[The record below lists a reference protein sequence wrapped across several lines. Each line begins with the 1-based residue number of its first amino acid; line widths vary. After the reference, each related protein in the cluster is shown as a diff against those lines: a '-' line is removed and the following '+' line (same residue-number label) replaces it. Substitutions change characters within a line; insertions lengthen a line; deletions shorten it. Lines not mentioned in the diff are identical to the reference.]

1 MTEKTKVF
9 DESGQLSSTPFT
21 GEDVL
26 RSGIEL
32 KRPAASKATSM
43 KADFSTTFTNLLK
56 AGGGALQSLD
66 SGDIVADER
75 SPRRHSAESAREKAR
90 AELADLDSTPF
101 DGPQAL
107 WTHSVDAVKK
117 GWDDMLAGKF
127 L

>member
-1 MTEKTKVF
+1 MKHKVF
-9 DESGQLSSTPFT
+9 SCRRLSKVFT

-56 AGGGALQSLD
+56 AGGDALQSLD

-75 SPRRHSAESAREKAR
+75 SARRHSAETARKLAR

>member
-26 RSGIEL
+26 RSGVEL

-43 KADFSTTFTNLLK
+43 NADFSTTFTNLLK
-56 AGGGALQSLD
+56 AGGGALRALN
-66 SGDIVADER
+66 SGDIVADDSSSR
-75 SPRRHSAESAREKAR
+75 GRSAEITREAR
-90 AELADLDSTPF
+90 AELADLDATPF

-117 GWDDMLAGKF
+117 GWASW
-127 L
+127 

>member
-1 MTEKTKVF
+1 MKVF
-9 DESGQLSSTPFT
+9 DEAGKLSSTSFT
-21 GEDVL
+21 GEDLL

-75 SPRRHSAESAREKAR
+75 SAHRHSAETARELAR
-90 AELADLDSTPF
+90 AELADLDATPF

-117 GWDDMLAGKF
+117 GWDDMLAGRF

>member
-1 MTEKTKVF
+1 MKVF
-9 DESGQLSSTPFT
+9 DESGKLSSTPFT
-21 GEDVL
+21 GEDVR
-26 RSGIEL
+26 RSGVQWGAG
-32 KRPAASKATSM
+32 PSKATSV

-75 SPRRHSAESAREKAR
+75 SARRHSAETAREKAR

-117 GWDDMLAGKF
+117 GWDDMLTGKF

>member
-1 MTEKTKVF
+1 MKVF
-9 DESGQLSSTPFT
+9 DEAGKLSSTSFT

-32 KRPAASKATSM
+32 KRPATSKATSM

-75 SPRRHSAESAREKAR
+75 SSHRRSAETAREEAR
-90 AELADLDSTPF
+90 AELAELDSTPF

>member
-1 MTEKTKVF
+1 MKVF
-9 DESGQLSSTPFT
+9 DEAGKLSSTPFT

-56 AGGGALQSLD
+56 AGGDALQSLD
-66 SGDIVADER
+66 SDDIVADER
-75 SPRRHSAESAREKAR
+75 SARRHSAETEKARR

>member
-1 MTEKTKVF
+1 MKVF
-9 DESGQLSSTPFT
+9 DEAGELSSTSFT

-32 KRPAASKATSM
+32 KRPATSKATSM

-56 AGGGALQSLD
+56 AGGDALQSLD

-75 SPRRHSAESAREKAR
+75 SARRHSAETAREKAR
-90 AELADLDSTPF
+90 DRARAELANLDSTPF

>member
-1 MTEKTKVF
+1 MKVF
-9 DESGQLSSTPFT
+9 DEAGKLSSTSFT

-56 AGGGALQSLD
+56 AGGDALQSLD

-75 SPRRHSAESAREKAR
+75 SARRHSAETARKLAR

-117 GWDDMLAGKF
+117 GWDDMLTGKF

>member
-1 MTEKTKVF
+1 MKVF
-9 DESGQLSSTPFT
+9 DEAGKLSSTPFT

-56 AGGGALQSLD
+56 AGGDALQSLD
-66 SGDIVADER
+66 RGDIVADER
-75 SPRRHSAESAREKAR
+75 SARRHSAETARKLAR

-117 GWDDMLAGKF
+117 GWDEMLTGRF

>member
-1 MTEKTKVF
+1 MKVF
-9 DESGQLSSTPFT
+9 DEAGKLSSTSFT

-32 KRPAASKATSM
+32 KRPAASKATIM

-56 AGGGALQSLD
+56 AGGDALQSLD
-66 SGDIVADER
+66 SGDIVADGR
-75 SPRRHSAESAREKAR
+75 SARRHSAETAREK

>member
-26 RSGIEL
+26 RSGVEL

-43 KADFSTTFTNLLK
+43 NADFSTTFTNLLK
-56 AGGGALQSLD
+56 AGGGALRALN
-66 SGDIVADER
+66 SGDIVADDSSSR
-75 SPRRHSAESAREKAR
+75 GRSAEITREAR
-90 AELADLDSTPF
+90 AKLADLDATPF

>member
-1 MTEKTKVF
+1 MKVF
-9 DESGQLSSTPFT
+9 DEAGKLSSTPFT

-56 AGGGALQSLD
+56 AGGDALQSLD

-75 SPRRHSAESAREKAR
+75 SAHRHSAETARELAR
-90 AELADLDSTPF
+90 AELADLDATPF

-117 GWDDMLAGKF
+117 GWDDMLTGKF

>member
-1 MTEKTKVF
+1 MKLF
-9 DESGQLSSTPFT
+9 DEAGKLSSTSFT

-56 AGGGALQSLD
+56 AGGGALKSLD

-75 SPRRHSAESAREKAR
+75 SAHRHSAETARELAR
-90 AELADLDSTPF
+90 AELADLDATPF

-117 GWDDMLAGKF
+117 GWDDMLTRF

>member
-1 MTEKTKVF
+1 MKLF
-9 DESGQLSSTPFT
+9 DEAGKLSSTSFT

-56 AGGGALQSLD
+56 AGGDALQSLD

-75 SPRRHSAESAREKAR
+75 SARRHSAETAREKAR
-90 AELADLDSTPF
+90 VAADLADLDSTPF

-117 GWDDMLAGKF
+117 GWDDMLTGKF

>member
-1 MTEKTKVF
+1 MKIF
-9 DESGQLSSTPFT
+9 DEAGKLSSTSFT

-56 AGGGALQSLD
+56 AGGDALQSLD

-75 SPRRHSAESAREKAR
+75 SARRHSAETAREK

>member
-1 MTEKTKVF
+1 MKVF
-9 DESGQLSSTPFT
+9 DEAGELSSTSFT
-21 GEDVL
+21 GEDLL

-32 KRPAASKATSM
+32 KRPATSKATSM

-56 AGGGALQSLD
+56 AGGDALQSLD
-66 SGDIVADER
+66 SGDIVADDR
-75 SPRRHSAESAREKAR
+75 SSRRHSAETARELAR
-90 AELADLDSTPF
+90 AELADLDATPF

-117 GWDDMLAGKF
+117 GWDDMLTGKI

>member
-1 MTEKTKVF
+1 MKVF
-9 DESGQLSSTPFT
+9 DEAGKLSSTSFT

-32 KRPAASKATSM
+32 KRPAASKATS

-75 SPRRHSAESAREKAR
+75 SARRHSAETARELAR
-90 AELADLDSTPF
+90 AELADLDATPF

-117 GWDDMLAGKF
+117 GWDDMLTGKF

>member
-1 MTEKTKVF
+1 MKVF
-9 DESGQLSSTPFT
+9 DEAGKLSSTSFT

-56 AGGGALQSLD
+56 AGGDALQSLD

-75 SPRRHSAESAREKAR
+75 SAHRHSAETARELAR
-90 AELADLDSTPF
+90 AELADLDATPF

-117 GWDDMLAGKF
+117 GWDDMLTGKF

>member
-1 MTEKTKVF
+1 MKVF
-9 DESGQLSSTPFT
+9 DDAGKLSSTPFT

-43 KADFSTTFTNLLK
+43 KADFSTSFTNLLK
-56 AGGGALQSLD
+56 AGGDALQSLD
-66 SGDIVADER
+66 SGDIVADDR
-75 SPRRHSAESAREKAR
+75 SARSHHAETAREKAP
-90 AELADLDSTPF
+90 ELADLDSTPF

>member
-21 GEDVL
+21 GEEVL
-26 RSGIEL
+26 RSGVEL
-32 KRPAASKATSM
+32 KRTAASKATSTN
-43 KADFSTTFTNLLK
+43 ADFSTTFTNLLK
-56 AGGGALQSLD
+56 AGGGALQALN
-66 SGDIVADER
+66 SGDIVADDSSSR
-75 SPRRHSAESAREKAR
+75 GRSAEITREAR
-90 AELADLDSTPF
+90 AELADLDATPF

-117 GWDDMLAGKF
+117 GWDDMLTGKF

>member
-1 MTEKTKVF
+1 
-9 DESGQLSSTPFT
+9 
-21 GEDVL
+21 
-26 RSGIEL
+26 
-32 KRPAASKATSM
+32 M

-75 SPRRHSAESAREKAR
+75 SSHRHSAETAREKAR

-117 GWDDMLAGKF
+117 GWDDMLTGKF

>member
-1 MTEKTKVF
+1 
-9 DESGQLSSTPFT
+9 
-21 GEDVL
+21 
-26 RSGIEL
+26 
-32 KRPAASKATSM
+32 M

-75 SPRRHSAESAREKAR
+75 SARRHSAETARELAR
-90 AELADLDSTPF
+90 AELADLDATPF

-117 GWDDMLAGKF
+117 GWDDMLTGKF